1 MRVRAALF
9 VVVTACG
16 ARTTLGDGSQP
27 IADAHVDDVLV
38 DAPTKD
44 VAIDVPIVDVG
55 PPAVCGN
62 GVVESGEQCDL
73 GKDNGDK
80 PAFLVT
86 QPTGTH
92 IETNMLFEKKSA
104 LSFYDYF
111 SASSHTGFEVAQES
125 RLYLYADA
133 NTGRLSLIL
142 THGIDAG
149 QGQTQPSAAV
159 NMTIAGLPNG
169 WNIDLS
175 DDQGELTKSNATT
188 AKGKWGF
195 QNNSDGG
202 VIGGLPFPG
211 TWKITVDANFIK
223 GVTAWAWVRSDLT
236 RVPLTM
242 GDTVTIQAFD
252 ESSFCRTNC
261 TIPKCGDGIL
271 DGGEVCDDGNTNDGD
286 GCAADCKHF
295 D

>member
-1 MRVRAALF
+1 

-27 IADAHVDDVLV
+27 IADAHVDVSL
-38 DAPTKD
+38 DAPKD
-44 VAIDVPIVDVG
+44 VVIDVPIVDVG

-211 TWKITVDANFIK
+211 TWTITVDATFVK

>member
-27 IADAHVDDVLV
+27 IADAHVDVSL
-38 DAPTKD
+38 DASKD
-44 VAIDVPIVDVG
+44 VVIDVPIVDVG

-211 TWKITVDANFIK
+211 TWTITVDATFVK

>member
-1 MRVRAALF
+1 MRRAAF
-9 VVVTACG
+9 VFALGCACG
-16 ARTTLGDGSQP
+16 ARTSLGTSECTDC
-27 IADAHVDDVLV
+27 DASTP
-38 DAPTKD
+38 DAPHD
-44 VAIDVPIVDVG
+44 AITIDAPDADVG
-55 PPAVCGN
+55 PPAICGN
-62 GVVESGEQCDL
+62 GVVESGEECDL

-86 QPTGTH
+86 QTTGTH
-92 IETNMLFEKKSA
+92 IETNMLFQKKSA
-104 LSFYDYF
+104 TAFYDYF
-111 SASSHTGFEVAQES
+111 SASSHTGFEEVSES

-133 NTGRLSLIL
+133 TTGRLSLVL
-142 THGIDAG
+142 THGIDQGTSG
-149 QGQTQPSAAV
+149 QSQPSAAV
-159 NMTIAGLPNG
+159 NMSIAGIPGG
-169 WNIDLS
+169 WSVDVS
-175 DDQGELTKSNATT
+175 DDPGEFVKTGPGT
-188 AKGKWGF
+188 AQGKWTF

-211 TWKITVDANFIK
+211 TWTITVDATFVK
-223 GVTAWAWVRSDLT
+223 GISAWAWVRHDLT

-242 GDTVTIQAFD
+242 GNIVTIQAFD

-286 GCAADCKHF
+286 GCAGDCKHF

>member
-1 MRVRAALF
+1 MRRALLFALA
-9 VVVTACG
+9 TACG
-16 ARTTLGDGSQP
+16 ARTTLDDGVQT
-27 IADAHVDDVLV
+27 IADAHVDAPA
-38 DAPTKD
+38 DASKD
-44 VAIDVPIVDVG
+44 VGGDAMPDVSIDVG

-62 GVVESGEQCDL
+62 GVVELGEACDL

-86 QPTGTH
+86 QPSGTH
-92 IETNMLFEKKSA
+92 IETNMLFQKKSA
-104 LSFYDYF
+104 IAFYDYF

-133 NTGRLSLIL
+133 TTGRLSLIL

-149 QGQTQPSAAV
+149 QGQTQPSAQV
-159 NMTIAGLPNG
+159 TMSIAGLPLG
-169 WNIDLS
+169 WSVDLS
-175 DDQGELTKSNATT
+175 DDSGELVKSGTTT
-188 AKGKWGF
+188 AAGKWGF

-202 VIGGLPFPG
+202 VLGGLPFPG
-211 TWKITVDANFIK
+211 TWTITVDASFIK

-271 DGGEVCDDGNTNDGD
+271 DGGEVCDDGNTSDGD
-286 GCAADCKHF
+286 GCAGDCKHF

>member
-1 MRVRAALF
+1 MRNAALAL
-9 VVVTACG
+9 VIVTACG
-16 ARTTLGDGSQP
+16 ARTTLDDGARP
-27 IADAHVDDVLV
+27 IVDAHVDAFADAANDDVGS
-38 DAPTKD
+38 DAPL
-44 VAIDVPIVDVG
+44 ADVG
-55 PPAVCGN
+55 PPAICGN

-73 GKDNGDK
+73 GPDNGDK

-86 QPTGTH
+86 QPSGTH
-92 IETNMLFEKKSA
+92 IETNMLFQKKSA
-104 LSFYDYF
+104 VQFYDYF
-111 SASSHTGFEVAQES
+111 SASSHTGFEVAEES

-133 NTGRLSLIL
+133 TTGRLSLIL

-149 QGQTQPSAAV
+149 QGQTQPNAAV
-159 NMTIAGLPNG
+159 NMTIAGLPSG

-175 DDQGELTKSNATT
+175 DDPGELTKSSATT
-188 AKGKWGF
+188 ATGKWTF

-211 TWKITVDANFIK
+211 TWTITVDATFVK
-223 GVTAWAWVRSDLT
+223 GVNAWAWVRHDLT
-236 RVPLTM
+236 RVPLAM
-242 GDTVTIQAFD
+242 GDTVTIRAFD

-271 DGGEVCDDGNTNDGD
+271 DGGEVCDDGNTIDGD
-286 GCAADCKHF
+286 GCAGDCKHF